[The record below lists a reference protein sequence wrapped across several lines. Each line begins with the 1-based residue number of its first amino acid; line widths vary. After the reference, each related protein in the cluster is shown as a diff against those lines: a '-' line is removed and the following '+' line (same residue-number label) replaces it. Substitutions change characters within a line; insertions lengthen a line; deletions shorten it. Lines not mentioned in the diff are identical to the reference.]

1 MCLCLGPSLF
11 GEDRRWSYPLIR
23 DGFSF
28 LTCMAFFPTLY
39 LWQKSD
45 VDSAF
50 NFAIIVNLQLSTQH
64 LIDCVCN
71 LFTVYINPLTV
82 LQQVGAVLTSSQRT
96 ALRELFT
103 EATHLIPSA
112 ATACGRKQPGKK
124 EPTTWTLCPCAAAE
138 KEHFCWSFC
147 WSSHTHRWHFFGT
160 MAYRGQG
167 QKVQKVMVQPIV
179 SFLRSRTTVKLL
191 ASASWQLS

>member
-112 ATACGRKQPGKK
+112 ATACGRKPTIEAALQRERCVRVLPLKRSIFADLFVDLHTPTVGIFS
-124 EPTTWTLCPCAAAE
+124 EPWRTE
-138 KEHFCWSFC
+138 DKD
-147 WSSHTHRWHFFGT
+147 R
-160 MAYRGQG
+160 
-167 QKVQKVMVQPIV
+167 
-179 SFLRSRTTVKLL
+179 RSRRLWCSPLYPFYGREQRLNCWL
-191 ASASWQLS
+191 AHLGS